1 MAATSIEHA
10 VDPTLNP
17 QVAGLRV
24 AKTMALT
31 DLARSMREA
40 GDDVIGLAAG
50 EADFDTPAPIVEAGV
65 EALRCVSRSLRVQS
79 SSPDVLAPSLW
90 QVAWAVTSK
99 LRISLILQPQM

>member
-40 GDDVIGLAAG
+40 GKDVIGLAAG
-50 EADFDTPAPIVEAGV
+50 ESDFDTPAPIVEAGI
-65 EALRCVSRSLRVQS
+65 EALRCVPLLLQAQR
-79 SSPDVLAPSLW
+79 SSPSVLAPFPLTGGLGRDK
-90 QVAWAVTSK
+90 QAAHLVYLTA
-99 LRISLILQPQM
+99 